1 MPPPARRSP
10 HRQRLGGNEFRLGG
24 QAKEGVMAVPWRI
37 ILLGTA
43 MAELAALV
51 LSRRLPWWV
60 KAVKAVALT
69 RPSVRRLVFHVRLD

>member
-1 MPPPARRSP
+1 M
-10 HRQRLGGNEFRLGG
+10 
-24 QAKEGVMAVPWRI
+24 PWRI